1 MRRIYKYELK
11 MTGLNQIKMPAGA
24 NVLSVGLDPANK
36 LCILALVDPE
46 ETKEDVR
53 EFMVAGTGWDLQDEL
68 SKHLS
73 ANFLGTVKQQPYMWH
88 IWEVSQW

>member
-1 MRRIYKYELK
+1 MRIYKYELK

-24 NVLSVGLDPANK
+24 NAFSVGPDPADK
-36 LCILALVDPE
+36 LYIWALVDPE

-68 SKHLS
+68 SEHLS
-73 ANFLGTVKQQPYMWH
+73 TNFLGTVRQQLYMWH
-88 IWEVSQW
+88 IWEVL

>member
-1 MRRIYKYELK
+1 MRIYKYELK
-11 MTGLNQIKMPAGA
+11 MTGLNQIKIPAGA
-24 NVLSVGLDPANK
+24 NVFSVGLDPADR
-36 LCILALVDPE
+36 LCIWALVDPE

-73 ANFLGTVKQQPYMWH
+73 ANFLGTVRQQPYMWH
-88 IWEVSQW
+88 VWEVFEW